1 MFVTVEF
8 NVIITIM
15 LYPKIEDC
23 IARAGNSKYVL
34 VAMVG
39 KRAKDLITRNAGQFT
54 AGKEKQIS
62 YAMREVMDGR
72 MLPVY
77 ASNQAVNAK

>member
-1 MFVTVEF
+1 
-8 NVIITIM
+8 M

-23 IARAGNSKYVL
+23 IAKAGNSKYVL
-34 VAMVG
+34 AAMVA

-54 AGKEKQIS
+54 VGKEKQIS

-72 MLPVY
+72 LLPVFG
-77 ASNQAVNAK
+77 ANQTANAK

>member
-1 MFVTVEF
+1 MAKF
-8 NVIITIM
+8 NGIITIM

-23 IARAGNSKYVL
+23 IAKAGNSKYIL
-34 VAMVG
+34 VSIVA

-62 YAMREVMDGR
+62 CAMREVMDGR
-72 MLPVY
+72 LLP
-77 ASNQAVNAK
+77 AFGANQAANAK